1 MVIYFIH
8 VYIFTLTYVLLRTQV
23 YYIYYLFYFD
33 IARTHFV
40 DKKRIQNTEN
50 SEKQKSEMKQEIGT
64 KREVNKD
71 KTNYNMTNYRRSP
84 PKVFLG
90 KGVPKIWAKFTGEHT
105 CGSLISTELLW
116 DFIELTLQHGCSPGN
131 LLKNFR
137 TPLSKNTSGVLF
149 CGYHHNSQYY

>member
-33 IARTHFV
+33 IARTQFV
-40 DKKRIQNTEN
+40 DKMRIQNTEN
-50 SEKQKSEMKQEIGT
+50 SEKQKLEMKQEIGT

-90 KGVPKIWAKFTGEHT
+90 KGVPKICSKFTGEHP
-105 CGSLISTELLW
+105 CGSLISTELL
-116 DFIELTLQHGCSPGN
+116 
-131 LLKNFR
+131 
-137 TPLSKNTSGVLF
+137 
-149 CGYHHNSQYY
+149 

>member
-1 MVIYFIH
+1 MRVYVQVVIYFIR

-90 KGVPKIWAKFTGEHT
+90 KGVPKI
-105 CGSLISTELLW
+105 
-116 DFIELTLQHGCSPGN
+116 
-131 LLKNFR
+131 
-137 TPLSKNTSGVLF
+137 
-149 CGYHHNSQYY
+149 

>member
-1 MVIYFIH
+1 MVIYFIR

-23 YYIYYLFYFD
+23 YYIYYLFFFD

-90 KGVPKIWAKFTGEHT
+90 KGVPKI
-105 CGSLISTELLW
+105 
-116 DFIELTLQHGCSPGN
+116 
-131 LLKNFR
+131 
-137 TPLSKNTSGVLF
+137 
-149 CGYHHNSQYY
+149 